1 MKKANNVHT
10 LTHSSVYAMNV
21 VADYNTHSKNNNS
34 KNNFNGYDDKIKDES
49 NFYQSTHT
57 HALHN
62 MKSNIRNKDDD

>member
-1 MKKANNVHT
+1 MKKANNVHS
-10 LTHSSVYAMNV
+10 LTHLNV

-57 HALHN
+57 HTHYT
-62 MKSNIRNKDDD
+62 I